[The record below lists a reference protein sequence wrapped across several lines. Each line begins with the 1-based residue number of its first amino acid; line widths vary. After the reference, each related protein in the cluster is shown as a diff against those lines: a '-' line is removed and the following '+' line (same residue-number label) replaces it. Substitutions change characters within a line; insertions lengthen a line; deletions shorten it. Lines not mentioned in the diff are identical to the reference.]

1 MSLIGQELFNLDQH
15 FELGAILLTKFPT
28 LFIEIPAEE
37 EKQQGYC
44 GEILFWAWGDD
55 EPETMANLA
64 RVFDN
69 LSSAIKE
76 VSEFIKKSMIKRD
89 ASGD

>member
-1 MSLIGQELFNLDQH
+1 
-15 FELGAILLTKFPT
+15 
-28 LFIEIPAEE
+28 
-37 EKQQGYC
+37 
-44 GEILFWAWGDD
+44 
-55 EPETMANLA
+55 MANLT